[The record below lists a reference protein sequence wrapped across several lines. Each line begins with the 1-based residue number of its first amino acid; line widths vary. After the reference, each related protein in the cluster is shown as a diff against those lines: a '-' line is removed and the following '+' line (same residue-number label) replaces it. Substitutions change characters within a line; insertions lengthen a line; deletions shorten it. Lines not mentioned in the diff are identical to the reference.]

1 MRAIKTQPGIIGD
14 PDPQSK
20 QRVEITMSPR
30 EAHELLEDLELVAG
44 SCGPGGM
51 GRRSLDPLRAHL
63 RQVTS
68 SAAMVASMPPCEHCG
83 RAFARWRTADGKS
96 GWTRRHDPSCAKY
109 ASDGV
114 GDVDTMTDEAIGA

>member
-1 MRAIKTQPGIIGD
+1 MRVTKTRPEIRHD
-14 PDPQSK
+14 MDSWVM

-30 EAHELLEDLELVAG
+30 EARELLEDLELVAA
-44 SCGPGGM
+44 SCGPGGV
-51 GRRSLDPLRAHL
+51 GRRSLDPLRVYL
-63 RQVTS
+63 RKVTS

-83 RAFARWRTADGKS
+83 RAFARWRTDDGKS

-114 GDVDTMTDEAIGA
+114 GDVDTITDEATP